1 MKQKLIFTNLVGE
14 AIDTLVGELGNPQ
27 VVVVADTNTAQFV
40 LPILR
45 NDSKAVAD
53 ARFISIKSGDAN
65 KNLDELQ
72 TVWRELSAMEATRS
86 TIVINLG
93 GGVVS
98 DLGGFAAATFKRGM
112 RCINVP
118 TTLLAAVDA
127 AVGGKTGINFN
138 GLKNQ
143 LGSFYEPDAAIIS
156 TIFFNTL
163 PEQQI
168 LSGYAEMLK
177 HGLLE
182 NPDTLAKLLKYS
194 PVYPVFDSAA
204 LMPLLEANVLV
215 KANIVDKDL
224 TESGLRKA
232 LNLGHTIGHAF
243 EAYSYEQKSPIAHG
257 YAVAWGLVTELVLS
271 DILLGFPSET
281 LHQFADYVNKNYGA
295 YPITCD
301 DYPAL
306 IAAMR
311 QDKKNTNPSDIN
323 FTLLEAVGKPRIDV
337 VVSDDKIKAALDIYR
352 DLMHLA

>member
-1 MKQKLIFTNLVGE
+1 
-14 AIDTLVGELGNPQ
+14 
-27 VVVVADTNTAQFV
+27 
-40 LPILR
+40 
-45 NDSKAVAD
+45 
-53 ARFISIKSGDAN
+53 
-65 KNLDELQ
+65 
-72 TVWRELSAMEATRS
+72 
-86 TIVINLG
+86 
-93 GGVVS
+93 
-98 DLGGFAAATFKRGM
+98 
-112 RCINVP
+112 
-118 TTLLAAVDA
+118 
-127 AVGGKTGINFN
+127 
-138 GLKNQ
+138 
-143 LGSFYEPDAAIIS
+143 
-156 TIFFNTL
+156 
-163 PEQQI
+163 
-168 LSGYAEMLK
+168 
-177 HGLLE
+177 
-182 NPDTLAKLLKYS
+182 
-194 PVYPVFDSAA
+194 
-204 LMPLLEANVLV
+204 MPLLEANVLV